1 MSDFESEHDSDSSDD
16 GAPNEN
22 NRPVHSAGGGA
33 NLKEGLETGGTNSE
47 KGQAGND
54 AEDQR
59 QLKPNAKDAEDV
71 ADMTADFLAE
81 LKKAGEKTGRTTNQ
95 QEVEPWQLYLQQGAA
110 TDSYKYQ
117 DPSDGT
123 IYEWDPEKR
132 AWFPKVKKVSVFH

>member
-22 NRPVHSAGGGA
+22 NRPVLSAGGGA
-33 NLKEGLETGGTNSE
+33 NLKEGSETQGTNSE
-47 KGQAGND
+47 KGQAGDD
-54 AEDQR
+54 AEDQK
-59 QLKPNAKDAEDV
+59 QLGPNAKGADDV

-81 LKKAGEKTGRTTNQ
+81 LKKAGEKTSRTTNQ

-110 TDSYKYQ
+110 ADSYKYQ
-117 DPSDGT
+117 DPNDGT